1 MSLDHKNKV
10 PVRQEKGAVLLAVL
24 IIAIVLTVL
33 VSSAA
38 RLLETRISLA
48 QSAKDRATD
57 IAQVHGKSQEL
68 LYYIATGR
76 RTFAGVSTGAN
87 EQGNLR
93 SSYGDFIN
101 LTTGDE
107 LREDGF
113 VYKDDEGLEYSLQN
127 TAGLL
132 PLNSSFPYWL
142 TKWLEQKSV
151 SYANQSVLIQGV
163 ADWADEDDWRRP
175 AGAEVNL
182 YTKENL
188 PIPTN
193 YLFQHCGE
201 LNNVMAW
208 RNQPVLTEDF
218 LPYCTVRRT
227 SRLSLNSIP
236 VSLWALL
243 FPNSIAKIE
252 SERAQAKWITTR
264 NAGINIEP
272 SLRTIS
278 EDYYSLLGGDS
289 TIIWVKNN
297 SESIRLEVEINNG
310 QLPPYTI
317 RVR

>member
-1 MSLDHKNKV
+1 M
-10 PVRQEKGAVLLAVL
+10 LAVL
-24 IIAIVLTVL
+24 VIAIVLTVL

-38 RLLETRISLA
+38 RLLETRIALA
-48 QSAKDRATD
+48 QSAKDRAAD

-68 LYYIATGR
+68 LYYVATGR
-76 RTFAGVSTGAN
+76 RTFAGISTGAN

-93 SSYGDFIN
+93 SSDGDFIN
-101 LTTGDE
+101 ITTGDE

-113 VYKDDEGLEYSLQN
+113 VYKEDNGLGYSLQN

-151 SYANQSVLIQGV
+151 SYANQSALIQGV

-175 AGAEVNL
+175 AGAEASL
-182 YTKENL
+182 YTKNSL
-188 PIPTN
+188 TAPTN

-201 LNNVMAW
+201 LNKVLAW
-208 RNQPVLTEDF
+208 RNQPALIDAF

-227 SRLSLNSIP
+227 SNLSLNSIP
-236 VSLWALL
+236 LSLWALL
-243 FPNSIAKIE
+243 FPNSAVKIA
-252 SERAQAKWITTR
+252 SERAQANWLTTR
-264 NAGINIEP
+264 NVAINIEP

-289 TIIWVKNN
+289 TIISVENN
-297 SESIRLEVEINNG
+297 SEAIRFEVEVNKG
-310 QLPPYTI
+310 QLPPYTL
-317 RVR
+317 RAR